1 MNLLGHD
8 HIEGGRNLSPEDAH
22 FKTLQAMTQ
31 WVSAIADN
39 IRNPLAG
46 ISAAL
51 DIVTREMNLRR
62 ETGVCNEQLID
73 DACQRMRHRFVSLNE
88 YVRELVDFGR
98 PLTLTVQPIHLASW
112 LPSLLSRIEG
122 DERSDASNLQG
133 LALCGGQLSYFI
145 GDGVSGAQVAW
156 DAQRVGMAVRTLIT
170 NAIEAAFG
178 QKTPRVHVLVEKVA
192 SELFSFYG
200 IHVEDNGPGFD
211 PQLGDSVF
219 EPFFSTKEAGTGLGL
234 SIARR
239 YAQAHGGSVTIGR
252 SSLLGGA
259 RVTLLLPCVVNE
271 SSFLQSQ

>member
-8 HIEGGRNLSPEDAH
+8 RIEGGRKLSPEDTH
-22 FKTLQAMTQ
+22 FKTVQAMTQ

-51 DIVTREMNLRR
+51 EIVTRELSLRR
-62 ETGVCNEQLID
+62 ETGVCNDQLIE
-73 DACQRMRHRFVSLNE
+73 DACQRMRRRFVSLNE
-88 YVRELVDFGR
+88 YVSELVDFGR

-122 DERSDASNLQG
+122 EEQADPANSRT
-133 LALCGGQLSYFI
+133 LALCGGQLSYFM
-145 GDGVSGAQVAW
+145 GDEVSDAQVAW
-156 DAQRVGMAVRTLIT
+156 DGQRVGMAVRTLIT
-170 NAIEAAFG
+170 NGIEAALG
-178 QKTPRVHVLVEKVA
+178 QAIPRVHVHVEKGG
-192 SELFSFYG
+192 SEFFSYYG

-239 YAQAHGGSVTIGR
+239 YAQAHGGSISIGR
-252 SSLLGGA
+252 SSFLGGA
-259 RVTLLLPCVVNE
+259 RVTLLLPRLVKE